1 MAVRT
6 TSSFNSFVTETSNVR
21 DVSTRLLN
29 LEPDRT
35 PLYVLTNNSKRK
47 VNVFSPRIE
56 YFEDADLV
64 MLGNTNATTSGTDS
78 AQTGI
83 SVVDCTIFG
92 VNDIVAVQ
100 NGTESTSTVEELV
113 RINNISA
120 AATGSTGTLFV
131 TRAFAGTTL
140 GTVGSGTQL
149 KILGVA
155 QSEGGAI
162 QSPRT
167 PVKQPKTSG
176 AQIFEWPMQISRTAA
191 ATKIYG
197 DRPER
202 SRLQWLG
209 MRRQKLEIENAG
221 LFGSY
226 SENLAGLNSV
236 YTSMGVR
243 SIISSFVADAG
254 GTNTP
259 ATLRV
264 FLDWSR
270 MAFRYGSPEKLLI
283 AAPLVKEAL
292 DYWAASKQLVRA
304 EDKVFGVSL
313 KRFVTSNGNWLI
325 ANNYNMDFNSY
336 GDEALGIDLPSVE
349 YCPLVN
355 NGQNLDTRLYPD
367 YDPTNPKLLKDLILT
382 QAGWRIWHQARH
394 ARLYDLLNF
403 A

>member
-1 MAVRT
+1 MAVRGIST
-6 TSSFNSFVTETSNVR
+6 FNSFVTETSNVR

-47 VNVFSPRIE
+47 VSVFSPRIE
-56 YFEDADLV
+56 FFEDADLV
-64 MLGNTNATTSGTDS
+64 MLGQSNGTLVAGATATAVG
-78 AQTGI
+78 
-83 SVVDCTIFG
+83 VVDCTIFG
-92 VNDIVAVQ
+92 VGDVVAVQ
-100 NGTESTSTVEELV
+100 KTSEATSTVEELV
-113 RINNISA
+113 QVTSVAPGTTGTAGTLTVTRGFALTTIDVI
-120 AATGSTGTLFV
+120 GST
-131 TRAFAGTTL
+131 A
-140 GTVGSGTQL
+140 SL

-155 QSEGGAI
+155 QQEVGTIA
-162 QSPRT
+162 SPRT
-167 PVKQPKTSG
+167 PVKNPKTSG

-202 SRLQWLG
+202 ARIQWLG
-209 MRRQKLEIENAG
+209 MRRTKLEIENAG

-226 SENLAGLNSV
+226 SETLAGTSSM

-243 SIISSFVADAG
+243 SIISSWIADAG
-254 GTNTP
+254 GTQTP
-259 ATLRV
+259 TTLKV

-270 MAFRYGSPEKLLI
+270 MAFRYGSPEKLLM
-283 AAPLVKEAL
+283 AAPLVKEGL
-292 DYWAASKQLVRA
+292 DYWAASKQFVRA

-325 ANNYNMDFNSY
+325 ANNYNMDGGVF
-336 GDEALGIDLPSVE
+336 DEAIGIDLPSVE
-349 YCPLVN
+349 FCPLVN

-394 ARLYDLLNF
+394 ARIYDFQAF

>member
-1 MAVRT
+1 MAVRS
-6 TSSFNSFVTETSNVR
+6 TSTFNSFTTETSNVR

-56 YFEDADLV
+56 FFEDADLV
-64 MLGNTNATTSGTDS
+64 MVGAANATVANTTTANTIAVADY
-78 AQTGI
+78 
-83 SVVDCTIFG
+83 TIFG
-92 VNDIVAVQ
+92 INDVIAVKK
-100 NGTESTSTVEELV
+100 TSQATNTVEELV
-113 RINNISA
+113 QVTA
-120 AATGSTGTLFV
+120 APTSGGGTGTTGTITV
-131 TRAFAGTTL
+131 TRAFASTTID
-140 GTVGSGTQL
+140 TIGSGTEL

-155 QSEGGAI
+155 QSEVGSI
-162 QSPRT
+162 DVPRT
-167 PVKQPKTSG
+167 PVKAPKTSG

-202 SRLQWLG
+202 ARLQWLG
-209 MRRQKLEIENAG
+209 MRRQKIEIENAG
-221 LFGSY
+221 LFGSF
-226 SENLAGLNSV
+226 SETLNGTASK

-243 SIISSFVADAG
+243 SIISSYVTDAG
-254 GTNTP
+254 GTQTP
-259 ATLRV
+259 CTLKV

-283 AAPLVKEAL
+283 AAPIVKEGM
-292 DYWAASKQLVRA
+292 DYWAAAKQLVKA

-325 ANNYNMDFNSY
+325 ANNYNMDA
-336 GDEALGIDLPSVE
+336 GVADEALGVDLPSVE
-349 YCPLVN
+349 FCPLVN

-382 QAGWRIWHQARH
+382 QAGWRVWHQARH
-394 ARLYDLLNF
+394 ARLYNF
-403 A
+403 GDFA

>member
-1 MAVRT
+1 
-6 TSSFNSFVTETSNVR
+6 VTETSNVR

-47 VNVFSPRIE
+47 VNVYTPRIE
-56 YFEDADLV
+56 FFEDADLV
-64 MLGNTNATTSGTDS
+64 MLGQSNGAVGNTASGTTIGVAD
-78 AQTGI
+78 A
-83 SVVDCTIFG
+83 TIFG
-92 VNDIVAVQ
+92 VGDVVAVQ
-100 NGTESTSTVEELV
+100 KASEGTATVEELV
-113 RINNISA
+113 QVNSV
-120 AATGSTGTLFV
+120 TVGTGTAGTLTV
-131 TRAFAGTTL
+131 TRGFAMTPID
-140 GTVGSGTQL
+140 TVTATATL

-155 QSEGGAI
+155 QSEVGAI
-162 QSPRT
+162 QNPRT
-167 PVKQPKTSG
+167 PVKSPKTSG

-202 SRLQWLG
+202 ARIQWLG
-209 MRRQKLEIENAG
+209 MRRTKLEIENAG

-226 SENLAGLNSV
+226 SETLNGTASM

-243 SIISSFVADAG
+243 SIISSWLTDAG
-254 GTNTP
+254 GTTTP
-259 ATLRV
+259 TTLKV

-270 MAFRYGSPEKLLI
+270 MAFRYGSPEKLLM
-283 AAPLVKEAL
+283 AAPLVKEGM
-292 DYWAASKQLVRA
+292 DYWAATKQFVRA

-325 ANNYNMDFNSY
+325 ANNYNMDA
-336 GDEALGIDLPSVE
+336 GVADEGLGIDLPSVE
-349 YCPLVN
+349 FCPLVN

-394 ARLYDLLNF
+394 ARIYDFLSF
-403 A
+403 T

>member
-1 MAVRT
+1 MAVRSIST
-6 TSSFNSFVTETSNVR
+6 FNSFVTETSNVR

-47 VNVFSPRIE
+47 VSVFSPRIE
-56 YFEDADLV
+56 FFEDADLV
-64 MLGNTNATTSGTDS
+64 MLGQSNAAVSNTNTSGTV
-78 AQTGI
+78 G
-83 SVVDCTIFG
+83 VVDATIFG
-92 VNDIVAVQ
+92 VGDVVAVQ
-100 NGTESTSTVEELV
+100 KTSEGTSTVEELIQV
-113 RINNISA
+113 TAVSV
-120 AATGSTGTLFV
+120 GTGTAGTLTV
-131 TRAFAGTTL
+131 TRGFAGTSVDTISS
-140 GTVGSGTQL
+140 TASL

-155 QSEGGAI
+155 QSEVGAI
-162 QSPRT
+162 QNPRT
-167 PVKQPKTSG
+167 PVKSPKTSG

-202 SRLQWLG
+202 ARIQWLG
-209 MRRQKLEIENAG
+209 MRRTKLEIENAG

-226 SENLAGLNSV
+226 SETLNGTASM

-243 SIISSFVADAG
+243 SIISSWITDAG
-254 GTNTP
+254 GTTTP
-259 ATLRV
+259 TTLKV

-270 MAFRYGSPEKLLI
+270 MAFRYGSPEKLFM

-292 DYWAASKQLVRA
+292 DYWAAGKQFVRA

-325 ANNYNMDFNSY
+325 ANNYNMDA
-336 GDEALGIDLPSVE
+336 GVADEGLGIDLPSVE
-349 YCPLVN
+349 FCPLVN

-394 ARLYDLLNF
+394 ARIYDFQAF

>member
-1 MAVRT
+1 MAVRG
-6 TSSFNSFVTETSNVR
+6 TSSFNSFTTETSNVR

-56 YFEDADLV
+56 FFEDADLV
-64 MLGNTNATTSGTDS
+64 MVGTSNATVANTTTANTLTVAD
-78 AQTGI
+78 
-83 SVVDCTIFG
+83 VTIFG
-92 VNDIVAVQ
+92 VNDVVSVAAAPASGAIQ
-100 NGTESTSTVEELV
+100 EELV
-113 RINNISA
+113 QVTAVGTNTITVTRGFA
-120 AATGSTGTLFV
+120 STAVGTVASGTL
-131 TRAFAGTTL
+131 
-140 GTVGSGTQL
+140 L
-149 KILGVA
+149 KILGVC
-155 QSEGGAI
+155 QSEVGAI

-167 PVKQPKTSG
+167 PIKNPKTSG
-176 AQIFEWPMQISRTAA
+176 AQIFEWPMEISRTAA

-202 SRLQWLG
+202 ARIQWLG

-221 LFGSY
+221 LFGVY
-226 SENLAGLNSV
+226 SEQLNGTASK

-243 SIISSFVADAG
+243 SIITTYLTDAG
-254 GTNTP
+254 GTTP
-259 ATLRV
+259 CTMRV

-270 MAFRYGSPEKLLI
+270 MAFRYGSPEKLLM
-283 AAPLVKEAL
+283 AAPLVKEAM
-292 DYWAASKQLVRA
+292 DYWAANKQLVKA

-325 ANNYNMDFNSY
+325 ANNYNFDAGAS
-336 GDEALGIDLPSVE
+336 DEALGIDLPSIE
-349 YCPLVN
+349 FCPLVN

-367 YDPTNPKLLKDLILT
+367 YDPTNPKLLRDLILT
-382 QAGWRIWHQARH
+382 QAGWRVWHQARH
-394 ARLYDLLNF
+394 ARLYDFLDF

>member
-1 MAVRT
+1 MAVRSIST
-6 TSSFNSFVTETSNVR
+6 FNSFVTETSNVR

-47 VNVFSPRIE
+47 VSVYSPRIE
-56 YFEDADLV
+56 FFEDADLV
-64 MLGNTNATTSGTDS
+64 MLGQAS
-78 AQTGI
+78 AAVAADPTQTAVG
-83 SVVDCTIFG
+83 VVDCTIFG
-92 VNDIVAVQ
+92 VGDVVAVQ
-100 NGTESTSTVEELV
+100 KTNPATATVEELIQV
-113 RINNISA
+113 VGVA
-120 AATGSTGTLFV
+120 
-131 TRAFAGTTL
+131 AGTT
-140 GTVGSGTQL
+140 GTAGTLTVTRGFALTTVDAIGATVSL

-155 QSEGGAI
+155 QQEVGPI
-162 QSPRT
+162 QNPRT

-202 SRLQWLG
+202 ARLQWLG
-209 MRRQKLEIENAG
+209 MRRQKIEIENAG
-221 LFGSY
+221 IFGSY
-226 SENLAGLNSV
+226 SETLNGTSSM

-243 SIISSFVADAG
+243 SIISSWLADAG
-254 GTNTP
+254 GTQTP
-259 ATLRV
+259 TTLMV
-264 FLDWSR
+264 FLNWSR
-270 MAFRYGSPEKLLI
+270 MCFRFGSPEKLFM
-283 AAPLVKEAL
+283 ASPLVKEAL
-292 DYWAASKQLVRA
+292 DYWAATRQFVRA

-325 ANNYNMDFNSY
+325 ANNYNFDGPLF
-336 GDEALGIDLPSVE
+336 DEGIGIDLPSVE

-382 QAGWRIWHQARH
+382 QAGWRVWHQARH
-394 ARLYDLLNF
+394 ARIYDFQAF